1 MIKVILMSDKDFIS
15 RMEKAFNEFLSD
27 RVSVRCFSP
36 AENIYDYLSENPADI
51 VVTDDTFEFDH
62 SLLPE
67 KCSVAYFSESIDTYM
82 INGEMALFI
91 YQNVM
96 DIYNSIIN
104 IIQCSISAEI
114 EDDEE
119 NTVSSEPKQHM
130 FTFFSCTG
138 GSGGSVFSKA
148 FAVNKAAEKKK
159 VLYIPLEVTT
169 SANTVFTGSDD
180 ALSLSDIFH
189 DISTDKDIKEIK
201 KTIARAAAYD
211 ENYNVYFIPP
221 FYTVNDVFSVTEN
234 QFIKFMELIS
244 EEDFSVI
251 VMDADFSL
259 PAILNPLIR
268 KTDSIVMVSNGTEH
282 SNLAIDRI
290 YNYINFIGENCT
302 DKLNIIYNRFVN
314 GTSRIY
320 TRNRINILGGIGKLS
335 KSSRKYII
343 ENVSKSEVFSDLQ

>member
-1 MIKVILMSDKDFIS
+1 MRGLRKNAVINLALPSGSSPPLNPPGIMIICDCLITLSTSLTDSSIS
-15 RMEKAFNEFLSD
+15 EALRFLITI
-27 RVSVRCFSP
+27 VSVTAP
-36 AENIYDYLSENPADI
+36 A
-51 VVTDDTFEFDH
+51 
-62 SLLPE
+62 
-67 KCSVAYFSESIDTYM
+67 
-82 INGEMALFI
+82 
-91 YQNVM
+91 
-96 DIYNSIIN
+96 
-104 IIQCSISAEI
+104 
-114 EDDEE
+114 
-119 NTVSSEPKQHM
+119 
-130 FTFFSCTG
+130 
-138 GSGGSVFSKA
+138 FSKA

-189 DISTDKDIKEIK
+189 DISTDKDVKEIK
-201 KTIARAAAYD
+201 KTISRAAAYD

-234 QFIKFMELIS
+234 QFMKFMELIS